1 MTAIVDRETGL
12 PPDLRA
18 RYSEPQRHYHTWQ
31 HIEELLALFAEVEG
45 RISDRRAVLFAILYH
60 DAIYDPM
67 AHDNEERSAL
77 LLRQQAEDLLDPVS
91 LSRAEAMVLATI
103 RHELPEGHGSS
114 SDMAH
119 FLDMD
124 LAILGAAPERFAEYA
139 RQIRLEYAHV
149 PDDAFAA
156 GRAAVLQRF
165 AERPALYFSEWGRDR
180 FEDAARANLA
190 RAVAGGA

>member
-1 MTAIVDRETGL
+1 MTAIVVRETDL

-31 HIEELLALFAEVEG
+31 HIEELLALFDEIEPRLA
-45 RISDRRAVLFAILYH
+45 DRQAVLFAILYH
-60 DAIYDPM
+60 DAIYDPT
-67 AHDNEERSAL
+67 ARDNEERSVL
-77 LLRQQAEDLLDPVS
+77 LLHQQAAGLLDPDS
-91 LSRAEAMVLATI
+91 LARAEAMVLATI
-103 RHELPEGHGSS
+103 RHELPQGHGIR

-124 LAILGAAPERFAEYA
+124 LAILGAAPERFAEYE

-149 PDDAFAA
+149 PYDAFAA
-156 GRAAVLQRF
+156 GRAAVLRRF

-180 FEDAARANLA
+180 FEDMARANLA
-190 RAVAGGA
+190 VYL